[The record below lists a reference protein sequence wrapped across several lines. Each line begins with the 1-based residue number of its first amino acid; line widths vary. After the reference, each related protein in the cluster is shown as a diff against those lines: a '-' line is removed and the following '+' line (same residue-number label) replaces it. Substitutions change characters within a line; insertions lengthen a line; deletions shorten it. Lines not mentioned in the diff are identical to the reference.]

1 MGGTAMKIRRLWRD
15 IPVWGLVLPSL
26 FLFIVFSW
34 QPLVSGIYLSFFKT
48 KGYRAERFVGL
59 QNYAEVIRNSEFQQT
74 LANTFSYVV
83 WSLIIGFVLPILIAI
98 IVNEMAHFKS
108 FFKFSVYF
116 PVIVPG
122 IAAAMM
128 WMFMFE
134 PGAGGMLN
142 LLLGKLGL
150 GPYPW
155 LQNPNWSIPLI
166 IVTMTWKSFGGGVI
180 LYLASLQGV
189 NRELYEAASLDGAGI
204 MQRIRK
210 VTIPQISNI
219 IGIMFILQIISV
231 FQVMYEPL
239 TMTEG
244 GPSNS
249 SMSLMLQSYF
259 YAFRYFDAG
268 KSMAVGSITFIILLA
283 LTFVY
288 FRVNR
293 RAE

>member
-1 MGGTAMKIRRLWRD
+1 MRIARRIWRE

-34 QPLVSGIYLSFFKT
+34 QPLISGLYLSFFKT
-48 KGYRAERFVGL
+48 KGYRAEQYVGIR
-59 QNYAEVIRNSEFQQT
+59 NYVEVIQNSEFQQT
-74 LANTFSYVV
+74 LINTFSYVV
-83 WSLIIGFVLPILIAI
+83 WSLTIGFALPIVIAI
-98 IVNEMAHFKS
+98 IVNELVHFKS
-108 FFKFSVYF
+108 FFKFSIYF

-134 PGAGGMLN
+134 PGDGGLLNMLF
-142 LLLGKLGL
+142 GKIGL

-155 LQNPNWSIPLI
+155 LQDPGWSIPLI
-166 IVTMTWKSFGGGVI
+166 VVTMTWKSFGGSVI

-189 NRELYEAASLDGAGI
+189 NRELYEAAALDGAGVA
-204 MQRIRK
+204 QRVRN
-210 VTIPQISNI
+210 VTIPQISSI
-219 IGIMFILQIISV
+219 IGIMFILQIIGV

-268 KSMAVGSITFIILLA
+268 KSMAIGSMTFMILLV

-293 RAE
+293 RSD

>member
-1 MGGTAMKIRRLWRD
+1 MKITRRVWRD

-34 QPLVSGIYLSFFKT
+34 QPLVSGIYLSFFQT
-48 KGYRAERFVGL
+48 KGYSPERFIGL
-59 QNYAEVIRNSEFQQT
+59 QNYVEVIQNSEFQQT
-74 LANTFSYVV
+74 LVNTFTYVF
-83 WSLIIGFVLPILIAI
+83 WSLIIGFLLPIIIAI
-98 IVNEMAHFKS
+98 IVNEMVHFKS

-134 PGAGGMLN
+134 PGAGGLLN

-155 LQNPNWSIPLI
+155 LQNPQWSIPLI
-166 IVTMTWKSFGGGVI
+166 VVTMTWKSFGGGVI

-204 MQRIRK
+204 GQRLKR

-219 IGIMFILQIISV
+219 IGIMFILQIIAV

-259 YAFRYFDAG
+259 YAFRYFNAG
-268 KSMAVGSITFIILLA
+268 KSMAIGSITFIILLV
-283 LTFVY
+283 LTFIY